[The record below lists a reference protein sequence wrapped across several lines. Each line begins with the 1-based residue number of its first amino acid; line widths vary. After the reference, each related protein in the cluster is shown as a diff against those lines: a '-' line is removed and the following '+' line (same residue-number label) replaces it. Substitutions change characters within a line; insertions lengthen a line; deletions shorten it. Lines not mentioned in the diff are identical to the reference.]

1 MDVGTITVERSEA
14 LKMWQKYQAHRHN
27 ENAIDAEIE
36 RTYKLIANG
45 KVMIDALAA
54 IVTAGLNEAGQPKL
68 AIGRADQKF
77 TFCDLRHDGGV
88 VMYAGNVDR
97 WNQRPDPRPNMAATL
112 RFDFPADTFPRIDR
126 RRELQALIP
135 HIPPDIR
142 PRRGLANYHVI
153 YEAEWRRAVP
163 VDPML
168 VRRIGK
174 SNLWIVLGAWELT
187 DVERAVL
194 AGHIGKAWQ

>member
-1 MDVGTITVERSEA
+1 MNVDTITVERTEA
-14 LKMWQKYQAHRHN
+14 LQMWQKYQAHRHN

-36 RTYKLIANG
+36 RTYRLIL
-45 KVMIDALAA
+45 IDALAA
-54 IVTAGLNEAGQPKL
+54 IAAHGANEAGQPKL
-68 AIGRADQKF
+68 AIGRADQKW
-77 TFCDLRHDGGV
+77 TFLHLGYDGSAI
-88 VMYAGNVDR
+88 MFAGDVDGR
-97 WNQRPDPRPNMAATL
+97 GNRPYPRPQMAATL
-112 RFDFPADTFPRIDR
+112 RFDFAPGTFPRSER
-126 RRELQALIP
+126 SRQMQALIP

-142 PRRGLANYHVI
+142 PRRGLQNYHVL

-168 VRRIGK
+168 VRRIGR

-194 AGHIGKAWQ
+194 SSQLGRQQQ

>member
-1 MDVGTITVERSEA
+1 MNVDTITVERSEA
-14 LKMWQKYQAHRHN
+14 LRMWQKYQAHRHN
-27 ENAIDAEIE
+27 ENTIDAEIA
-36 RTYKLIANG
+36 RTYKLIASG

-54 IVTAGLNEAGQPKL
+54 IVTAGLDESGQPKL

-77 TFCDLRHDGGV
+77 TFCHLRYDGGV
-88 VMYAGNVDR
+88 IMFAGNVDR
-97 WNQRPDPRPNMAATL
+97 RNQHPYPRPNMAATL

-126 RRELQALIP
+126 QRELQALIP

-142 PRRGLANYHVI
+142 PRRGLQNYHVL

-174 SNLWIVLGAWELT
+174 SNLWVVLGAWDLT

-194 AGHIGKAWQ
+194 AGHIGRERQ